1 MINRVHPSISALHR
15 RWTKLENEHQELA
28 MAIAEVETGT
38 ADAAAMRER
47 QARLL
52 LEIEALTAEIRR
64 ASPTTLEDFVA
75 LLDIALEHETD
86 LACDIADFGPIDY
99 PMTARLLRAAARLVP
114 GFEFNSLRRWLS
126 PEQFE
131 EIFPRAEDVGEPVE
145 CFGFGDPDENPQGTP
160 RPIFRF
166 AQGFLRE

>member
-1 MINRVHPSISALHR
+1 MTNRVHPSISALHR
-15 RWTKLENEHQELA
+15 QWVKLENEHQELSI
-28 MAIAEVETGT
+28 AISEVRTGT
-38 ADAAAMRER
+38 ANAAAMRER
-47 QARLL
+47 QVGLL

-86 LACDIADFGPIDY
+86 LACDIADSGPIGY
-99 PMTARLLRAAARLVP
+99 PMTVRLLRALARLVP

-131 EIFPRAEDVGEPVE
+131 EIFPRAADVDGAAE
-145 CFGFGDPDENPQGTP
+145 CFGFGDPDENP
-160 RPIFRF
+160 
-166 AQGFLRE
+166 

>member
-1 MINRVHPSISALHR
+1 LARAVEEQNSRPVEQNRMTNRIYASISSLHW
-15 RWTKLENEHQELA
+15 RWANLENEHQELA
-28 MAIAEVETGT
+28 MAILSEVGT
-38 ADAAAMRER
+38 ANAAAMRER

-99 PMTARLLRAAARLVP
+99 PMTARLLRVAARLVP

-131 EIFPRAEDVGEPVE
+131 EIFPRAEDVGVPAE
-145 CFGFGDPDENPQGTP
+145 CFGFGDPDENP
-160 RPIFRF
+160 
-166 AQGFLRE
+166 

>member
-1 MINRVHPSISALHR
+1 MTNRVHPSISALYQ

-28 MAIAEVETGT
+28 MAIAEAGTGT
-38 ADAAAMRER
+38 ANAAAMRQR

-52 LEIEALTAEIRR
+52 LEIEALTAGIRR

-75 LLDIALEHETD
+75 LLDIVLDHETD
-86 LACDIADFGPIDY
+86 LACDIATFGPIDY
-99 PMTARLLRAAARLVP
+99 PMIARLLRAAARLVP

-131 EIFPRAEDVGEPVE
+131 EVFPRAEQVGGPAE
-145 CFGFGDPDENPQGTP
+145 CFGFGDPDENP
-160 RPIFRF
+160 
-166 AQGFLRE
+166 

>member
-1 MINRVHPSISALHR
+1 VKTRHEEQNGMTNRFHPSISALHR
-15 RWTKLENEHQELA
+15 RWAKLENEHQELA
-28 MAIAEVETGT
+28 MAISEVGTGT
-38 ADAAAMRER
+38 ANAAAVRER
-47 QARLL
+47 RARLL

-86 LACDIADFGPIDY
+86 LACDIADYDPIDY
-99 PMTARLLRAAARLVP
+99 PITVRLLRAAARLVP

-131 EIFPRAEDVGEPVE
+131 EVFPRAENVGGPAE
-145 CFGFGDPDENPQGTP
+145 CFGFGDPDQKP
-160 RPIFRF
+160 
-166 AQGFLRE
+166 

>member
-1 MINRVHPSISALHR
+1 VESQYEEQNRMTNRLHPSISALHR
-15 RWTKLENEHQELA
+15 RWAKLENEHQELA

-47 QARLL
+47 QARVL
-52 LEIEALTAEIRR
+52 LEIEALMAEIRGG
-64 ASPTTLEDFVA
+64 SLTTLEDIVA
-75 LLDIALEHETD
+75 LLDIVLEHETD
-86 LACDIADFGPIDY
+86 LACDIADSGPIDY

-131 EIFPRAEDVGEPVE
+131 EVFPCAEHVGGPAE
-145 CFGFGDPDENPQGTP
+145 CFGSGDPDENP
-160 RPIFRF
+160 
-166 AQGFLRE
+166 